1 MIPQKE
7 LQELANALK
16 KTPEYDRM
24 MAGRR
29 SVTAQYRQTLPAFE
43 REHAQLYRQKLPEAE
58 MISRLK
64 ALYAKYR
71 DFLEKQEMREYL
83 EAVRAYRKLVS
94 ACVLQL
100 NRLLEADGPGRLF

>member
-1 MIPQKE
+1 MMPQKE
-7 LQELANALK
+7 LQELADALK
-16 KTPEYDRM
+16 KTPEYERM
-24 MAGRR
+24 MASRR
-29 SVTAQYRQTLPAFE
+29 SVMNQYRQLMSAFE

-64 ALYAKYR
+64 ALYAKHR
-71 DFLEKQEMREYL
+71 NFLEKQEVREFL
-83 EAVRAYRKLVS
+83 EAARTYQKLVS